1 MLYITSDHGGFK
13 LKESLVAFIKSTG
26 REVRDLGPE
35 QFVEDDDYPFYV
47 KQVAPKV
54 AENPDNM
61 GVVICRNGVGVSICA
76 NKFKGIRC
84 ALSWT
89 PEHAKSSK
97 NDDNAN
103 VLALPADY
111 IDEQTAQQIVT
122 TWLETPFSTDPCF
135 SRRIA
140 EIEN

>member
-13 LKESLVAFIKSTG
+13 LKETLVAYLKTTG
-26 REVRDLGPE
+26 QEITDLGPT
-35 QFVEDDDYPFYV
+35 QLVVDDDYPLYV
-47 KQVAPKV
+47 KQLAPKV
-54 AENPDNM
+54 LENPDNL
-61 GVVICRNGVGVSICA
+61 GIVICRNGVGVSICA

-89 PEHAKSSK
+89 PEHAKSTK

-111 IDEQTAQQIVT
+111 IDEATAKQIIT
-122 TWLETPFSTDPCF
+122 TWLETPFNPDTRF
-135 SRRIA
+135 IRRIA
-140 EIEN
+140 EIE